1 MQLENP
7 SLKPCQIY
15 GSEHLLRLLMKMPA
29 LMAQAKV
36 PVSEAASFASRAQEL
51 LKFLEK
57 NENAVMTNVWEAADT
72 EYCEAHQARIEALSC

>member
-1 MQLENP
+1 
-7 SLKPCQIY
+7 
-15 GSEHLLRLLMKMPA
+15 
-29 LMAQAKV
+29 MAFG
-36 PVSEAASFASRAQEL
+36 EAASFASRAQEL